1 MVRSLVG
8 SEMCIRDRPEG
19 LVVVVVVVLLAA
31 AAALVEA
38 PLVVPVEP
46 PQAAKLSIMPAASTK
61 LITFLFMIVFLLL
74 TRISIQKSGSDN
86 V

>member
-1 MVRSLVG
+1 MAAAPVRGAVPPILKAA
-8 SEMCIRDRPEG
+8 PEG
-19 LVVVVVVVLLAA
+19 LVVVVLLAA

-61 LITFLFMIVFLLL
+61 LITFLFMIVFSPSYKNFYTKKRL
-74 TRISIQKSGSDN
+74 
-86 V
+86 

>member
-1 MVRSLVG
+1 MPPILKAA
-8 SEMCIRDRPEG
+8 PEG

-61 LITFLFMIVFLLL
+61 LITFLFMIVFSPSYKNFYTKKRL
-74 TRISIQKSGSDN
+74 
-86 V
+86 